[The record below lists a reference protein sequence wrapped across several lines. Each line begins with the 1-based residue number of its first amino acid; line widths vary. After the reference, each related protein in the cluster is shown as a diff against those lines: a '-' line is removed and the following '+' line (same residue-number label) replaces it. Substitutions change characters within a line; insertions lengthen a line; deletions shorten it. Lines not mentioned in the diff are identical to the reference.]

1 MNSSELIAKILVD
14 KKITTIF
21 SVVGGGSMYLN
32 NAFGHNKKLKVIYN
46 HHEQASAIA
55 AEAYARLN
63 NKIAVVCVTSGPGGT
78 NAMTG
83 CLCGYMGSI
92 PMLIIS
98 GQVRKKY
105 TTNLSKLK
113 LRTIGEQ
120 EIDITKIVSGITK
133 YSKILTKK
141 DQVAKEVNKAIHIA
155 TTGRPGP
162 VWLDVPLDIQSAN
175 IENVKQKIFKK
186 RAKKF
191 KIRKGI
197 LEKIL
202 LKIGKSKKPVLFP
215 GAGIRLS
222 NAKKKLETL
231 ARLCKIPVVTAM
243 SSTDLIT
250 NKNRLFAGRAGITGD
265 YSGNLAVQNSDL
277 ILSIG
282 NRLSLKHTGY
292 NLKIWAPKSFKIMV
306 DIDSNELK
314 KMNSNID
321 MLINCDAEIFLDSL
335 IKKFKK
341 KNKNIKKIK
350 NIRQSWINQCKLWI
364 QKYPVVALKNK
375 KKKLVNIYYMYKIL
389 SNVLQEKDV
398 LVTTSGMSRVV
409 ARQAFEIK
417 KNQRIITNHA
427 TSPMGYC
434 LPAAIGA
441 CFANNKKKV
450 FLVTGDGGIQLNIQ
464 ELQTIKHHNLPIKI
478 IVINNDGYHSIRNTQ
493 DTYFRHKPKIGIG
506 SDSKDISFPNFQ
518 LISKA
523 YKLKYVNCKDND
535 KLFKT
540 LSKIYQSKSP
550 IICEIFVSKNQKIEP
565 KVASSKSINGK
576 FIAGSFEKNI
586 STSN

>member
-350 NIRQSWINQCKLWI
+350 
-364 QKYPVVALKNK
+364 K
-375 KKKLVNIYYMYKIL
+375 KKN
-389 SNVLQEKDV
+389 
-398 LVTTSGMSRVV
+398 
-409 ARQAFEIK
+409 
-417 KNQRIITNHA
+417 
-427 TSPMGYC
+427 
-434 LPAAIGA
+434 
-441 CFANNKKKV
+441 
-450 FLVTGDGGIQLNIQ
+450 
-464 ELQTIKHHNLPIKI
+464 
-478 IVINNDGYHSIRNTQ
+478 
-493 DTYFRHKPKIGIG
+493 
-506 SDSKDISFPNFQ
+506 
-518 LISKA
+518 
-523 YKLKYVNCKDND
+523 
-535 KLFKT
+535 
-540 LSKIYQSKSP
+540 
-550 IICEIFVSKNQKIEP
+550 
-565 KVASSKSINGK
+565 
-576 FIAGSFEKNI
+576 
-586 STSN
+586 